1 MIIKEHVNFVQKVY
15 TNGQIYVLLGVLLNL
30 YLKKISFVMMINA
43 SLVWNKFT
51 KTNKMFVKRVTKP
64 VNCVQ
69 IDIFAQNVMKI
80 EYFIMVF
87 VLKNVILVHI
97 KI

>member
-1 MIIKEHVNFVQKVY
+1 MIMKENVNIVRKVY
-15 TNGQIYVLLGVLLNL
+15 TNGIIYVLESVLLNL

-51 KTNKMFVKRVTKP
+51 LTNKKFVKRVTKP

-69 IDIFAQNVMKI
+69 INMFAQNVM
-80 EYFIMVF
+80 EMMYFIMVF
-87 VLKNVILVHI
+87 V
-97 KI
+97 